1 MTKTTEK
8 SATND
13 AIFKIILGD
22 PKHTRLL
29 IHFLNAAI
37 KSETPIKSVEIL
49 NSEMPLEYV
58 SQKGSRLDIRAKT
71 QSGELINVEMQCST
85 EKHMTA
91 RALFYWSKMFAGQME
106 IGDQYDK
113 LKRTVSISI
122 LDFRLFDDDRYW
134 RKGHLLD
141 DDTKEQMS
149 NLLEMQFIEL
159 NKLRQVDKES
169 PITFWVE
176 FFRNPY
182 SDSIRALCDYV
193 PEIREAKQIYE
204 KAKSDPK
211 SRELIEAREKTLR
224 DYANDIACAKD
235 EGKEEGI
242 AIGEE
247 RGIAIGEERG
257 IAIGEEKGRMEG
269 ELNKARS
276 IARNLLKANVDINT
290 IATASGL
297 SIDEIRSL

>member
-1 MTKTTEK
+1 MTK
-8 SATND
+8 
-13 AIFKIILGD
+13 
-22 PKHTRLL
+22 
-29 IHFLNAAI
+29 
-37 KSETPIKSVEIL
+37 
-49 NSEMPLEYV
+49 
-58 SQKGSRLDIRAKT
+58 
-71 QSGELINVEMQCST
+71 
-85 EKHMTA
+85 
-91 RALFYWSKMFAGQME
+91 
-106 IGDQYDK
+106 
-113 LKRTVSISI
+113 
-122 LDFRLFDDDRYW
+122 
-134 RKGHLLD
+134 
-141 DDTKEQMS
+141 
-149 NLLEMQFIEL
+149 LLEMQFIEL

-182 SDSIRALCDYV
+182 SESIRALCDYV

-235 EGKEEGI
+235 EGKAEGKEEGI

-247 RGIAIGEERG
+247 RGRM
-257 IAIGEEKGRMEG
+257 EEKIE
-269 ELNKARS
+269 
-276 IARNLLKANVDINT
+276 IARNLLKASVDINT